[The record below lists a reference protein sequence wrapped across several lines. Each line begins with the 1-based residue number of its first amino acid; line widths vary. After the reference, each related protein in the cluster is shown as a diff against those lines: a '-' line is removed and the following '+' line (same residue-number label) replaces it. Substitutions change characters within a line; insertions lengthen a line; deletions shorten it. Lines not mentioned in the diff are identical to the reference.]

1 MHRAKLTKAKSGNIF
16 IFITNIVLILDK
28 KKEEEKKQLKYIWQK
43 IPPVWHKNNSTTFIT
58 MTSIFQTSTLRG
70 YPSQHHNEYL
80 YLMSPSLTFTKFSWG
95 KNRSFPISQVL
106 TNLTSINSDS
116 CSHIFFPLFFTREQ
130 RKLLTIRNW
139 TLLGLHV
146 QNSSIYTYIMTW
158 VYCQL
163 SLEDY
168 SCHVTSRDMSCDQG
182 KFSCE
187 KTD

>member
-28 KKEEEKKQLKYIWQK
+28 KKKKKEKKQLKYIWQK
-43 IPPVWHKNNSTTFIT
+43 IPPVWHKNNSTAFIT

-116 CSHIFFPLFFTREQ
+116 CSHISPPFFHQ
-130 RKLLTIRNW
+130 RTKKTSNNKKLNTTGATCTEFLDLYIYNDLGILSAFIGR
-139 TLLGLHV
+139 LL
-146 QNSSIYTYIMTW
+146 
-158 VYCQL
+158 
-163 SLEDY
+163 
-168 SCHVTSRDMSCDQG
+168 MSCDL
-182 KFSCE
+182 
-187 KTD
+187 

>member
-28 KKEEEKKQLKYIWQK
+28 KKEEKKQLKYIWQK
-43 IPPVWHKNNSTTFIT
+43 IPPVWQKNNSTAFIT

-106 TNLTSINSDS
+106 TNFEYMYSINSDS
-116 CSHIFFPLFFTREQ
+116 CSLIFPPFFSPEN
-130 RKLLTIRNW
+130 KEN
-139 TLLGLHV
+139 
-146 QNSSIYTYIMTW
+146 
-158 VYCQL
+158 
-163 SLEDY
+163 
-168 SCHVTSRDMSCDQG
+168 
-182 KFSCE
+182 F
-187 KTD
+187 

>member
-43 IPPVWHKNNSTTFIT
+43 IPPVWQKNNSTAFIT

-95 KNRSFPISQVL
+95 KNLSFPISQVL

-116 CSHIFFPLFFTREQ
+116 CSHIFPPFFHQ
-130 RKLLTIRNW
+130 RTKKTSNNKKLNTTGATCTEFLDLYIYNDLGILSAFIGR
-139 TLLGLHV
+139 LL
-146 QNSSIYTYIMTW
+146 
-158 VYCQL
+158 
-163 SLEDY
+163 
-168 SCHVTSRDMSCDQG
+168 MSCDL
-182 KFSCE
+182 
-187 KTD
+187 